1 MLYLKKRLRTSIA
14 KRLALCSLFAS
25 LIFMPAH
32 HFLDADAS
40 RQQNPDVSTAVI
52 TSTTSN
58 CPGDFDGNREV
69 NLADFLAFVEVFGK
83 SSSDAGFD
91 VRMDFDGNREVNLAD
106 FLAFVEVF
114 GSTCPDFPTTIT
126 PPPNWIFAGDIPQ
139 EDQTVL
145 REEMEYCRS
154 YFSTESGIEA
164 TGFTVLVGADYE
176 ALSPVYR
183 DVVGTDLSN
192 HYHPQAKYAYAW
204 VTSSATGSAVMTLMY
219 GTLAGNEVVSKL
231 KHHIAHEY
239 FHVLQGQLAS
249 GNTQLH
255 NGEIA
260 WWHTNAPFRG
270 PNWLVEGLASYADYV
285 YTPSRPRSER
295 RPFMGNVGRYSP
307 YEDLEFSRLSGSL
320 KIGDLE
326 KISDYRTFR
335 CTFSNLYS
343 YALSFAA
350 STFLVEQSGEDSYVN
365 YWKLLQDR
373 PTWQQAFEESFGI
386 GVNDFYKAFDEWLPS
401 QLPSRVRLSIQM
413 LWPGIESPGT
423 TWRFLYLNIENWGIW
438 ENTRPSPLFTGNTGK
453 SRLPFYLTFQYP
465 AGAIGTGY
473 LSLWWSDDQCTA
485 YLLGWYKDGALT
497 DQREEATLV
506 EFTGISSSIAWTLPG
521 HPDTLPRLEERE
533 RVAGCQ

>member
-1 MLYLKKRLRTSIA
+1 MSYLKKKLSPSIT
-14 KRLALCSLFAS
+14 KRLALFFLFVS
-25 LIFMPAH
+25 LIFMPAQ

-40 RQQNPDVSTAVI
+40 RQQNPDVSTSAI

-58 CPGDFDGNREV
+58 CPGDFDGSGEV
-69 NLADFLAFVEVFGK
+69 SIADFLAFVEVFGK

-91 VRMDFDGNREVNLAD
+91 AQMDFDGNGEVGIAD

-114 GSTCPDFPTTIT
+114 GNTCSDSPTTIT
-126 PPPNWIFAGDIPQ
+126 PSPTWIFAGDILQ

-154 YFSTESGIEA
+154 YFSTEFGIEA

-183 DVVGTDLSN
+183 DVVGDDLSN
-192 HYHPQAKYAYAW
+192 YYHPQAKYNYAW

-219 GTLAGNEVVSKL
+219 GTLSESAVTTL

-249 GNTQLH
+249 GGAQLH

-260 WWHTNAPFRG
+260 WHTNATSRG
-270 PNWLVEGLASYADYV
+270 PNWLVEGLAAYADYA
-285 YTPSRPRSER
+285 YTPFRAGRA
-295 RPFMGNVGRYSP
+295 PFLDRYSP
-307 YEDLEFSRLSGSL
+307 YKDLEWLRLRRSL
-320 KIGDLE
+320 KIGDLARIE
-326 KISDYRTFR
+326 DYRTFQ
-335 CTFSNLYS
+335 CTFSNNYS
-343 YALSFAA
+343 YPLSFAA
-350 STFLVEQSGEDSYVN
+350 STFLVEQSEEDSYVN

-373 PTWQQAFEESFGI
+373 PTWQQAFEEAFGI

-401 QLPSRVRLSIQM
+401 QLPLNVQLSIQM
-413 LWPGIESPGT
+413 RWPGIENPGT
-423 TWRFLYLNIENWGIW
+423 TWRFLYLYLENWGIW
-438 ENTRPSPLFTGNTGK
+438 ESPPSRRSTGWTGFGSLPL
-453 SRLPFYLTFQYP
+453 YLTVTYD

-473 LSLWWSDDQCTA
+473 LNLWWSDDQCTE
-485 YLLGWYKDGALT
+485 YLLGWYKDGELT

-506 EFTGISSSIAWTLPG
+506 EFTGISSSIEWTLPA
-521 HPDTLPRLEERE
+521 HPDTLPRLEEGKRPHCE
-533 RVAGCQ
+533 